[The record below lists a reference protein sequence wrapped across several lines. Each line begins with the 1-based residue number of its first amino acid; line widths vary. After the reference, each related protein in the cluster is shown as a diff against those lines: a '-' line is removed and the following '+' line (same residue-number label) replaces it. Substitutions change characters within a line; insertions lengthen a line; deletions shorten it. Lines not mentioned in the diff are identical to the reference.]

1 MLLSTKKIMTPALM
15 ALLLII
21 QVILLSCNSEQALFK
36 ELPSDHTGIHFS
48 NTITETP
55 ELNIL
60 TYEYI
65 YNGGGTGV
73 GDFNNDSLPD
83 IYFTGNL
90 VSNKLY
96 INKGDFKF
104 EDVTDKAGVT
114 GNGRWCKGVSVV
126 DINND
131 GKQDIYV
138 SAAVR
143 KDSLERR
150 NLLYINTGNDASG
163 VPVFI
168 EEAAA
173 YHLDDASHT
182 QMAAFFDYDNDGDL
196 DVYLLVNDLIDNVY
210 PNEFRPIHKDGT
222 WPNTDK
228 LLRNDFD
235 SIIGHAVF
243 TDVSKQAGILIEGYG
258 LGVSIADINADGW
271 KDIYVSND
279 YLSNNILYINN
290 GDGTFTDKCAL
301 YFKHTSKNA
310 MGNEVADM
318 NNDGLADI
326 IELDMAPEDNYRL
339 KMMMNEVS
347 YQTFQNSARYDFM
360 QQYVRNTMQW
370 NQGRRTLEQDTL
382 GDPLF
387 SETAFFSGIAQTDWS
402 WGPLAMDA
410 DNDGLRDLFIS
421 NGFPKDLSDLDFI
434 AYRVDAYKTTP
445 YKEML
450 KQVPVVQ
457 VPNYAYR
464 NNGDYTFTD
473 ESVAWGFT
481 KPTFSAGMAYADFD
495 LDGDLDIA
503 VNNTN
508 MEASMLE
515 NRARDYNKD
524 QSHFLSVL
532 LEGPANNVNGLG
544 AVIRIY
550 YAGSQQLYEHSPYK
564 GYMSSVSPHAHFG
577 LGTVHTIDSALI
589 TWPDNKKQKLINIKT
604 DQQLIVKYADA
615 ITDTIQ
621 QQILA
626 EDNWFVNVSQKTG
639 LTLRHSE
646 LDFIDFNIQKL
657 VPHKFTQYGPALAVA
672 DINGDGLDDV
682 GVGGGSPNFAKVFIQ
697 QADGRFIKRNLVD
710 SLPGFKYQDDATLC
724 FFDADQD
731 GDADLYIASGG
742 SENGP
747 GYNAYKDHFYLND
760 GKGNF
765 KEDNAALKPN
775 YTSKSCVKAADFDQ
789 DGDLDL
795 LVGGRLFPGSF
806 PKPVNSILYRN
817 DTKDNVVKFTDVT
830 AQLAPELMSI
840 GLVCDAVWTD
850 TDNDG
855 WQDLALAGEWMPLT
869 FFKNEKGMLKK
880 KPNDLLKQTGWW
892 NSITASDIDNDGDM
906 DYVAGNFG
914 LNSYIKPLPG
924 MPVQVYGKDF
934 DGNESF
940 DAIITSYMP
949 TSLTD
954 KSRKEFIVAGRDEFL
969 REMTVMKGRFP
980 NYAAYA
986 KASMPEIFTK
996 EQLAGVLKLEA
1007 SNFQTSWIENKG
1019 NFQFV
1024 LHALPGPA
1032 QWAPVYGICADDYN
1046 NDGNIDLVLTGNENS
1061 MAPYLGRCDALN
1073 GLVLQGDGTGNF
1085 KPLTIQQSGFFIPG
1099 NGKSLAQLRAGNT
1112 TALVAGQN
1120 AGSLKL
1126 YTSKIQTGQCIP
1138 FLPGDVYVIVFLK
1151 NGKKRKVEIS
1161 YGSSFYSQS
1170 SRFIVWNDAIEK
1182 VEVFNSKN
1190 QKRSLS
1196 KLQ

>member
-1 MLLSTKKIMTPALM
+1 MHSKKKIKRLSGLVLLWALQ
-15 ALLLII
+15 IFI
-21 QVILLSCNSEQALFK
+21 TSCNNEQTLF
-36 ELPSDHTGIHFS
+36 EQVPADRSGIRFS
-48 NTITETP
+48 NTINETA

-73 GDFNNDSLPD
+73 ADFNNDNLPD

-114 GNGRWCKGVSVV
+114 GNGRWCKGVSIV

-131 GKQDIYV
+131 GRQDIYV
-138 SAAVR
+138 CAAVR
-143 KDSLERR
+143 KDSLQRR
-150 NLLYINTGNDASG
+150 NLLYINTGNDERG
-163 VPVFI
+163 IPVFK

-173 YHLDDASHT
+173 HHLDDASHT

-196 DVYLLVNDLIDNVY
+196 DVYLLVNDLIDNIY
-210 PNEFRPIHKDGT
+210 PNEFRPIHKDGS

-235 SIIGHAVF
+235 SSLGHAVF

-258 LGVSIADINADGW
+258 LGISITDINEDGW

-290 GDGTFTDKCAL
+290 RDGTFTDKCAV

-318 NNDGLADI
+318 NNDGLADV

-339 KMMMNEVS
+339 KMMMNDVS

-360 QQYVRNTMQW
+360 QQYVRNSMQW

-382 GDPLF
+382 GEPLF

-402 WGPLAMDA
+402 WAPLAMDA

-445 YKEML
+445 FQQML

-473 ESVAWGFT
+473 MSAAWGLAM
-481 KPTFSAGMAYADFD
+481 PTFSAGMAYADFD

-503 VNNTN
+503 INNTN
-508 MEASMLE
+508 MEATILE
-515 NRARDYNKD
+515 NKARDHQDK
-524 QSHFLSVL
+524 SHFLSVHL
-532 LEGPANNVNGLG
+532 NGPANNINGLG

-550 YAGSQQLYEHSPYK
+550 YAGNQQVYEQSPYR
-564 GYMSSVSPHAHFG
+564 GYMSSVSMQPHFG
-577 LGTVHTIDSALI
+577 LGVLSTIDSVI
-589 TWPDNKKQKLINIKT
+589 IIWPDNKKQKLTNIQT
-604 DQQLIVKYADA
+604 DQQLIVNHSDA
-615 ITDTIQ
+615 IPDTVQ
-621 QQILA
+621 QKILA
-626 EDNWFVNVSQKTG
+626 EGNWFINVSQKTG

-672 DINGDGLDDV
+672 DINGDGFDDV
-682 GVGGGSPNFAKVFIQ
+682 AVGGGSPNIAKVFLQ
-697 QADGRFIKRNLVD
+697 QADGSFVKRNLVD
-710 SLPGFKYQDDATLC
+710 SIPGFKYQDDAALC
-724 FFDADQD
+724 FFDADND
-731 GDADLYIASGG
+731 SDADLYIASGG

-747 GYNAYKDHFYLND
+747 GYNAYKDHFYMND
-760 GKGNF
+760 GEGNF
-765 KEDNAALKPN
+765 SEDIAALRPN

-795 LVGGRLFPGSF
+795 FVGGRLFPGSF
-806 PKPVNSILYRN
+806 PKPVNSIIYRN
-817 DTKDNVVKFTDVT
+817 DTKNNIVKFTDVT
-830 AQLAPELMSI
+830 TQVAPELISA

-850 TDNDG
+850 VDNDG
-855 WQDLALAGEWMPLT
+855 WLDLGLAGEWMPIT
-869 FFKNEKGMLKK
+869 FLKNEKGIFKK
-880 KPNDLLKQTGWW
+880 QTNELLHETGWW
-892 NSITASDIDNDGDM
+892 NSIAASDIDNDGDM

-914 LNSYIKPLPG
+914 MNSYIKPLPG

-940 DAIITSYMP
+940 DAVITSYMP
-949 TSLTD
+949 ASLVD
-954 KSRKEFIVAGRDEFL
+954 KTRKEFIVAGRDEFI
-969 REMTVMKGRFP
+969 REMSVMKGRFP
-980 NYAAYA
+980 NYSVYA
-986 KASMPEIFTK
+986 KATMPEVFTK
-996 EQLAGVLKLEA
+996 EQLADVLKLGA
-1007 SNFQTSWIENKG
+1007 TNFSSYWIENKG

-1024 LHALPGPA
+1024 IHVLPGQA
-1032 QWAPVYGICADDYN
+1032 QWAPVYGICAEDYN
-1046 NDGNIDLVLTGNENS
+1046 SDGNIDLVLTGNENS

-1073 GLVLQGDGTGNF
+1073 GLVLQGDGAGNF

-1112 TALVAGQN
+1112 TALAAGQN

-1126 YTSKIQTGQCIP
+1126 YSSKIQTGQCISL
-1138 FLPGDVYVIVFLK
+1138 LPDDLYAMLYLK
-1151 NGKKRKVEIS
+1151 NGKQRKVETG

-1182 VEVFNSKN
+1182 IEVFNSKK

-1196 KLQ
+1196 KAQ